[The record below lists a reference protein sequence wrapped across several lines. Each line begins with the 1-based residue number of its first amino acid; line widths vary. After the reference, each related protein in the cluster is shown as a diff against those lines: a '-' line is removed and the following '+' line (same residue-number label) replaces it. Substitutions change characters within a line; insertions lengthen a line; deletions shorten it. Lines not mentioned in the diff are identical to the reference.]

1 MSEIDRLVDIMARL
15 RGPDGCPW
23 DREQTHQSLKPY
35 LIEEAYE
42 ALDAIDRED
51 DEGLRDEL
59 GDVLLQIVFHAQLAR
74 ENARFTLDDVAA
86 ATTEKLIRRHPH
98 VFGNATANTA
108 GQVVENWEAIKSREK
123 RGKGLNPSILGGIPR
138 QLPALL
144 RARRVQERAARS
156 GFDWTDT
163 DEVVDKVREEVDE
176 FLEAWRGADRQG
188 VEEELGD
195 LLFSLVN
202 LARFLKV
209 CPEDALRKTI
219 GKFESR
225 FRYIERELGRQGKN
239 PQNASLEEMDRLVG
253 SIQEN
258 GVERNRG
265 QSGFMTRPYGF
276 RPVSTPARVHTPAP
290 QPSDPESPFP

>member
-1 MSEIDRLVDIMARL
+1 MSEIDRLVDIMERL

-98 VFGNATANTA
+98 VFGNATANTP
-108 GQVVENWEAIKSREK
+108 GQVVENWEAIKSKEK

-144 RARRVQERAARS
+144 RARRIQERAARS
-156 GFDWTDT
+156 GFDWTNT

-188 VEEELGD
+188 VEEEIGD

-225 FRYIERELGRQGKN
+225 FRYIERELGKQGKD
-239 PQNASLEEMDRLVG
+239 PQGASLEEMDRLWEA
-253 SIQEN
+253 SKKTASNETAAN
-258 GVERNRG
+258 SE
-265 QSGFMTRPYGF
+265 P
-276 RPVSTPARVHTPAP
+276 
-290 QPSDPESPFP
+290 

>member
-1 MSEIDRLVDIMARL
+1 MSEIDRLVEIMDRL

-74 ENARFTLDDVAA
+74 EKDRFTLDDVAA
-86 ATTEKLIRRHPH
+86 ATSEKLIRRHPH
-98 VFGNATANTA
+98 VFGNATANTP

-144 RARRVQERAARS
+144 RARRIQERAARS

-163 DEVVDKVREEVDE
+163 NEVVEKVREEVDE

-195 LLFSLVN
+195 P
-202 LARFLKV
+202 AFLSGQPRQVSEGLSRRRAFGRRSGNSKV
-209 CPEDALRKTI
+209 VFDI
-219 GKFESR
+219 
-225 FRYIERELGRQGKN
+225 
-239 PQNASLEEMDRLVG
+239 
-253 SIQEN
+253 
-258 GVERNRG
+258 
-265 QSGFMTRPYGF
+265 
-276 RPVSTPARVHTPAP
+276 
-290 QPSDPESPFP
+290 

>member
-1 MSEIDRLVDIMARL
+1 MSEFDRLVNIMARL

-23 DREQTHQSLKPY
+23 DREQTHQSLKSY

-51 DEGLRDEL
+51 DEDLRDEL

-74 ENARFTLDDVAA
+74 ENGRFTLDDVAA
-86 ATTEKLIRRHPH
+86 ATSEKLVRRHPH
-98 VFGNATANTA
+98 VFGNAVASTP
-108 GQVVENWEAIKSREK
+108 GQVVENWEAIKSLEK

-156 GFDWTDT
+156 GFDWTNT
-163 DEVVDKVREEVDE
+163 SEVVDKVYEEMDE
-176 FLEAWRGADRQG
+176 FLEAWRDADQRA

-202 LARFLKV
+202 LSRFLKV

-219 GKFESR
+219 GKFEDR

-239 PQNASLEEMDRLVG
+239 PQNASLEEMDRLWEA
-253 SIQEN
+253 SKNTALNEIAAN
-258 GVERNRG
+258 PD
-265 QSGFMTRPYGF
+265 S
-276 RPVSTPARVHTPAP
+276 
-290 QPSDPESPFP
+290 

>member
-1 MSEIDRLVDIMARL
+1 MSAIDRLVNIMARL

-35 LIEEAYE
+35 LIEETYE

-51 DEGLRDEL
+51 DDGLRDEL

-74 ENARFTLDDVAA
+74 EEARFTLEDVAA
-86 ATTEKLIRRHPH
+86 ATSEKLIRRHPH
-98 VFGNATANTA
+98 VFGSTTANTP

-123 RGKGLNPSILGGIPR
+123 REKGRSPSILEGIPR
-138 QLPALL
+138 QLPALF

-176 FLEAWRGADRQG
+176 FLEAWRDADNKG

-209 CPEDALRKTI
+209 CPEEALRKTV
-219 GKFESR
+219 GKFEHR
-225 FRYIERELGRQGKN
+225 FRYIEQELGRRGKN
-239 PQNASLEEMDRLVG
+239 PQNASLEEMDRLWEA
-253 SIQEN
+253 SKK
-258 GVERNRG
+258 
-265 QSGFMTRPYGF
+265 T
-276 RPVSTPARVHTPAP
+276 A
-290 QPSDPESPFP
+290 SDKTTANPES

>member
-1 MSEIDRLVDIMARL
+1 MSAIDRLVNIMARL

-35 LIEEAYE
+35 LIEETYE

-51 DEGLRDEL
+51 DDGLLDEL

-74 ENARFTLDDVAA
+74 EKARFTLEDVAA
-86 ATTEKLIRRHPH
+86 ATSEKLIRRHPH
-98 VFGNATANTA
+98 VFGSTTANTP

-123 RGKGLNPSILGGIPR
+123 REKGRSPSILEGIPR
-138 QLPALL
+138 QLPALF

-176 FLEAWRGADRQG
+176 FLEAWRDADNKG

-209 CPEDALRKTI
+209 CPEEALRKTV
-219 GKFESR
+219 GKFEDR
-225 FRYIERELGRQGKN
+225 FRYIERELGKQGKH
-239 PQNASLEEMDRLVG
+239 PQHANLEEMDRLWEA
-253 SIQEN
+253 SKRTE
-258 GVERNRG
+258 
-265 QSGFMTRPYGF
+265 
-276 RPVSTPARVHTPAP
+276 
-290 QPSDPESPFP
+290 SDKTAANPES